1 MTTATV
7 TILPLPGTE
16 SFLEGFYGL
25 EECQVRGIVR
35 IHCSTVLEIQSLSV
49 SISGTI
55 ETRFSDVLQTFDG
68 NYRIK
73 TLFLESVCLLDDFT
87 LDPTGSYLDIPF
99 VLTVPHHDPI
109 TPGFGP
115 CSQLFPPSSTVLG
128 GSGLSKYTG
137 KTYYTV
143 TAQLAKPSS
152 FPWIN
157 NIIKTEVRLSPF
169 HVYDP
174 RLIPLLLHPEE
185 RRWKSHVGASPLE
198 YDIEVGSSV
207 YGPGDKIKFAYRM
220 LVNNEAAQRGVRI
233 LRVNFVLKEVHT
245 VGEDRCCARDD
256 LDFPIWGHGRPT
268 RVRGSTEIVRWHRT
282 EYSPSA
288 ESNPEYEQ
296 YFRNISRSGKYDGLA
311 IPDRVYPKGDGIYA
325 EHEAFIQLPSSGG
338 FVPTTA
344 RPIIPSDDHIC
355 KEIRP
360 RAAFVQVRH
369 VISVSIELRF
379 ADRITIDGGC
389 YLADVGK
396 SDCEIMLEREVEIMP
411 TLDYNKVIGLE
422 VWVPEYQ
429 ERDEYLKDQVT
440 LNEQTEYD
448 DTVSDYSESPPYQ
461 SPIVPGKF
469 PIIKHPSDSS
479 SLESSSG
486 LETNSL
492 KSSSGLDTSE
502 DETLSKVGH
511 APQSRPDTPPSLEQA
526 IPETPPP
533 NYTHALLDPSSSIT
547 QDPHLLPVLN
557 PTLSNSPSMY
567 DIYDDAAEVELQ
579 QRITEAMNDILI

>member
-7 TILPLPGTE
+7 TILPLPGTD
-16 SFLEGFYGL
+16 SLLEGYYGL

-35 IHCSTVLEIQSLSV
+35 IHCSTVLEIHSLSV

-87 LDPTGSYLDIPF
+87 LEPTSAYLDIPF
-99 VLTVPHHDPI
+99 VLTIPHHDPI

-143 TAQLAKPSS
+143 TAQLAKPSA

-157 NIIKTEVRLSPF
+157 NIIKTEVKLSPF
-169 HVYDP
+169 YVYDP

-185 RRWKSHVGASPLE
+185 RRWKSHVGATPLE

-207 YGPGDKIKFAYRM
+207 YGPGDKIRFAYRM
-220 LVNNEAAQRGVRI
+220 LVNSEAAMRGVRI
-233 LRVNFVLKEVHT
+233 LRVNFALKEVHT

-288 ESNPEYEQ
+288 ESSTSYEQ
-296 YFRNISRSGKYDGLA
+296 YFRNMSRSGKYDGLA

-325 EHEAFIQLPSSGG
+325 EHEAYIQLPSYGG

-355 KEIRP
+355 REIRP

-369 VISVSIELRF
+369 VISVCIELRF

-396 SDCEIMLEREVEIMP
+396 KECELMLEKEVEIMP

-429 ERDEYLKDQVT
+429 EKDEYLKDQVT
-440 LNEQTEYD
+440 LTERAEND
-448 DTVSDYSESPPYQ
+448 DTESDYSESPPYQ
-461 SPIVPGKF
+461 APIVPGKC
-469 PIIKHPSDSS
+469 PTIEYPSESS
-479 SLESSSG
+479 SLDSSSG
-486 LETNSL
+486 LDTNSF
-492 KSSSGLDTSE
+492 KSSGLDTSE
-502 DETLSKVGH
+502 DETLSRQAN
-511 APQSRPDTPPSLEQA
+511 APHSRPDTPPLPVHP
-526 IPETPPP
+526 IPHTPPP
-533 NYTHALLDPSSSIT
+533 NYSTALLDPSSAII
-547 QDPHLLPVLN
+547 QDPHLIPVLN
-557 PTLSNSPSMY
+557 QASSNSPSMY
-567 DIYDDAAEVELQ
+567 DIYDDGAELELQ
-579 QRITEAMNDILI
+579 ERITQAMNDILI